1 MKQNNPLISVAMP
14 CYNNAPYVAEAIESM
29 LNQTFTDFELIILD
43 DCSSDNS
50 AEVIKS
56 FTDKRIVYH
65 RNEQNTGLANN
76 LNIGL
81 QMARG
86 KLIARMDSDDI
97 SLPERLQTQVDFL
110 EAHPDIDLC
119 SCGMELFGKDNQ
131 VWIRESD
138 PEQIKITMLF
148 YSPVLHASSMWRRAS
163 FEQHNLY
170 YRQEAFPAEDYDL
183 WARAVASGCSLA
195 NIPQV
200 LYRYRIH
207 GEQVTKTDDRAKL
220 RNGQIQTEYLKKSL
234 SSLSETDIKLFT
246 QNYIKQDLTNS
257 TNSTLKELKKLIN
270 NIITA
275 NKQDKFFQ
283 HNLLKKRLNKYY
295 QSIVYKFVLSKKNK
309 LAHISLIFDLRL
321 KQIVKL
327 ILSSSVLSKENNTQ

>member
-1 MKQNNPLISVAMP
+1 MTPKISILMP

-29 LNQTFTDFELIILD
+29 LNQTFTDFELIVLD

-50 AEVIKS
+50 EEVIKS

-86 KLIARMDSDDI
+86 KLIARMDGDDI

-119 SCGMELFGKDNQ
+119 SCGMEMFGKDNK
-131 VWIRESD
+131 VWLREPD
-138 PEQIKITMLF
+138 PEDVKITMLF
-148 YSPVLHASSMWRRAS
+148 YSPILHASAMWHREAFDR
-163 FEQHNLY
+163 HGLI

-183 WARAVASGCSLA
+183 WARAVANGCRLA

-246 QNYIKQDLTNS
+246 QNYIEQDLTNS

-327 ILSSSVLSKENNTQ
+327 IVSSSVLSKENNTQ

>member
-86 KLIARMDSDDI
+86 KLIARMDGDDI

-119 SCGMELFGKDNQ
+119 SCGMEMFGKDNQ
-131 VWIRESD
+131 VWIREPD
-138 PEQIKITMLF
+138 PEDVKITMLF
-148 YSPVLHASSMWRRAS
+148 YSPILHASAMWRREA
-163 FEQHNLY
+163 FDRYGLI

-183 WARAVASGCSLA
+183 WARAVASGCRLA

-309 LAHISLIFDLRL
+309 LAHISLILDLRL